1 MAMKKKVAA
10 KAATAPATTAA
21 KPQAKKAAKPAKTA
35 KAAAA
40 PKAKTA
46 KEPKATKADKP
57 RKPKLT
63 RDSYTIPKD
72 EYAVLEDLKQRAAR
86 LGRPSKKS
94 EVLRAGIKALAGMPD
109 AAFLASV
116 GAVPAVKTGRP
127 AKT

>member
-1 MAMKKKVAA
+1 MATKKKVTKAAAAPA
-10 KAATAPATTAA
+10 KAVA
-21 KPQAKKAAKPAKTA
+21 KPQAAKAAKPAKA
-35 KAAAA
+35 KSAAA
-40 PKAKTA
+40 PKARA
-46 KEPKATKADKP
+46 DKEPKASKVDKP

-94 EVLRAGIKALAGMPD
+94 EVLRAGIKALAGMTD
-109 AAFLASV
+109 TAFLASV

-127 AKT
+127 AKG